1 MHSEVM
7 IDNLRPGE
15 KIELVLRRH
24 WLVYVILAL
33 YFISA
38 VIGSVMIWAF
48 FGLNPFFN
56 LLIVTFWMGFVLF
69 IYMEWLNH
77 ELDMYVVTNNRIIGV
92 EQVSFL
98 NRVVSE
104 CNLWQIQEV
113 NSSSRWLFSN
123 ILNYGTLTLQT
134 AGRTTHFTMEYCP
147 DVLNNARTIL
157 NVVDNFRDHDSTIRR
172 EAAKKEASHE

>member
-104 CNLWQIQEV
+104 CNL
-113 NSSSRWLFSN
+113 
-123 ILNYGTLTLQT
+123 
-134 AGRTTHFTMEYCP
+134 
-147 DVLNNARTIL
+147 
-157 NVVDNFRDHDSTIRR
+157 
-172 EAAKKEASHE
+172 